1 MVRSK
6 ILAFLLFVPA
16 LFFSCASA
24 PQGGAVPPEAS
35 SASPPAPASAPVVEA
50 SPVIQEPVFDPVT
63 VSEEVFN
70 STKIDVQRFIEDL
83 NQIIRGRNYDA
94 WRAAISD
101 EYFDKISSP
110 EFLAAISEQPAMKT
124 RNIVLK
130 NPQDYFN
137 NVVVPSRA
145 NDRVDDI
152 EFVGQHRVKAYTVT
166 PNGSRLRLYDLE
178 TTENTWIIIN

>member
-1 MVRSK
+1 MVGTK
-6 ILAFLLFVPA
+6 ILVLLLFSLM
-16 LFFSCASA
+16 LFFSCVSAS
-24 PQGGAVPPEAS
+24 QSEVVLPEAIPV
-35 SASPPAPASAPVVEA
+35 SPPAPVIGA
-50 SPVIQEPVFDPVT
+50 SPVIQEQEPVFDPVT
-63 VSEEVFN
+63 ISEEVFN
-70 STKIDVQRFIEDL
+70 STKIDVQRFIENL
-83 NQIIRGRNYDA
+83 NQIIRSRNYDA
-94 WRAAISD
+94 WRVAISD
-101 EYFDKISSP
+101 GYFDKISSL
-110 EFLAAISEQPAMKT
+110 EFLAAVSEQPAMKT

-130 NPQDYFN
+130 SPQDYFN